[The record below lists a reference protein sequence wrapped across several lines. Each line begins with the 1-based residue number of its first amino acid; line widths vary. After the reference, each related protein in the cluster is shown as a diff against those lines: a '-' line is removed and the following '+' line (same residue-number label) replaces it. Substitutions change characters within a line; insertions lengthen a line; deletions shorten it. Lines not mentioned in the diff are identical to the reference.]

1 MSKREQHTRF
11 AHTHTHGHRVTCIY
25 MVIIYQIFLLCCSH
39 SFHTCSSHISFPF
52 RICVWSACVYVYVC
66 VSVCARTRI
75 FFHFNCCF
83 CFWYA
88 KLCTV
93 YYQWRANPLS
103 LVRLYSFFAIVVV
116 VAAAAALWRN
126 WNIIYRNLEENIIK
140 CIWPIVFARHEAL
153 ERPDWISI
161 KIAHTPRVHLC
172 VRAIDNSIFSASVTA
187 CLDAQ
192 LLLWL
197 ERVSVCYIV

>member
-1 MSKREQHTRF
+1 MHIYGNYLSNIFTLSL
-11 AHTHTHGHRVTCIY
+11 ALISYLRVPY
-25 MVIIYQIFLLCCSH
+25 IISVSYLCVECM
-39 SFHTCSSHISFPF
+39 CL
-52 RICVWSACVYVYVC
+52 CVC
-66 VSVCARTRI
+66 VVVCVCVRTRI

-103 LVRLYSFFAIVVV
+103 LVRLYSFF
-116 VAAAAALWRN
+116 WRN

-140 CIWPIVFARHEAL
+140 CICPIVFARHEAL

-172 VRAIDNSIFSASVTA
+172 VRTIDNSIFSASVTA
-187 CLDAQ
+187 AAMAWTCVRMLHSIK
-192 LLLWL
+192 
-197 ERVSVCYIV
+197 RGKYSNIVSVFFLAKNCI